1 MENFQIQTDKIIK
14 SLNYRPKLLLHA
26 CCAPCATYVV
36 EYLKEF
42 FDICI
47 LYYNPNITPYE
58 EYRKR
63 LDEVKKLSKHFS
75 VDYMEITWDNDKFE
89 ELIKGYENCKEGGS
103 RCEIC
108 INQRMKKTA
117 EIAKE
122 KGFDYFTTSLSI
134 SPLKNAMMINSIGKK
149 LEEEIG
155 VKHLTSDF
163 KKREGY
169 KRSTILSNELGF
181 YRQNY
186 CGCKYSIR

>member
-47 LYYNPNITPYE
+47 LYYNPNISPFE
-58 EYRKR
+58 EYEKR
-63 LDEVKKLSKHFS
+63 LGEVKKLALHFKT
-75 VDYMEITWDNDKFE
+75 DYMDLSWDNDKFE
-89 ELIKGYENCKEGGS
+89 EAVKDNRSDKEGGA
-103 RCEIC
+103 RCAIC
-108 INQRMKKTA
+108 INQRMEKTA
-117 EIAKE
+117 QIAKE

-134 SPLKNAMMINSIGKK
+134 SPLKNAVMINNIGKK
-149 LEEEIG
+149 LEEETG

-186 CGCKYSIR
+186 CGCVYSIR